1 MAIIARRETLDGGGL
16 ASFRT
21 FIAELRRRRVHGSL
35 LAWGVIAF
43 ATLQIAEPILHALH
57 LPDWT
62 LSVVVALLAL
72 GFPVTAVL
80 AWLFDIGPRGF
91 ERTPSIRGS
100 DETQAPPTRA
110 SPHRRRAGADGPAP
124 VSVRVVRGDAEP
136 RDARFGETFLVGR
149 SRECDVR
156 VREPFV
162 SRQHLRVT
170 FDGERWWLK
179 DLETMSGTYVEGKA
193 IREFPLRE
201 AVEVQLGEGG
211 PCLSLTVEGGAPP
224 PAASPDHG
232 GSRP

>member
-1 MAIIARRETLDGGGL
+1 L

-80 AWLFDIGPRGF
+80 AWLFDVGPRGV
-91 ERTPSIRGS
+91 ERTPSLPGS
-100 DETQAPPTRA
+100 DETQAPPTLA
-110 SPHRRRAGADGPAP
+110 SPHRRRARADGPMP
-124 VSVRVVRGDAEP
+124 VALRVVRGDSDP
-136 RDARFGETFLVGR
+136 REARFGETFLIGR

-162 SRQHLRVT
+162 SRQHLRVS
-170 FDGERWWLK
+170 FDGGRWWLK
-179 DLETMSGTYVEGKA
+179 DLETMSGSYVEGKA
-193 IREFPLRE
+193 IREFPLRG

-211 PCLSLTVEGGAPP
+211 PCFSLAVEGGEPP
-224 PAASPDHG
+224 PAAPPFSG
-232 GSRP
+232 GSRA